1 MLALSRMGAVM
12 IPPVPSFYNHPKTLA
27 EMVDH
32 IVARDLDQFGL
43 ETPNAAR
50 GITSPMQFSG
60 VCPRDL
66 ADQVHAIGQRW
77 AFRVRTDREPGQQCG
92 LPSPPKSWDG
102 YRKKAPAESSPRPFD
117 SALACFQ
124 GECR

>member
-32 IVARDLDQFGL
+32 IVARVLDQFGL

-50 GITSPMQFSG
+50 WHG
-60 VCPRDL
+60 L
-66 ADQVHAIGQRW
+66 
-77 AFRVRTDREPGQQCG
+77 RE
-92 LPSPPKSWDG
+92 LD
-102 YRKKAPAESSPRPFD
+102 PAGKRLNT
-117 SALACFQ
+117 A
-124 GECR
+124 